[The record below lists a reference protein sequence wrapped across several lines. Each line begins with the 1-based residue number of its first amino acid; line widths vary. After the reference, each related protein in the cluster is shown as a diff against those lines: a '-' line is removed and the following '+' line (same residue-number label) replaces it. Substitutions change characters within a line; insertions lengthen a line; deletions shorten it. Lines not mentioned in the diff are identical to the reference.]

1 MSLAA
6 RRRWQ
11 ALLVASAGALAVAV
25 LGMAATDLGPWYQ
38 NLRKP
43 RWQPPDWLFG
53 PAWTVI
59 YALIVLSATSAW
71 MAARDQAQRTRII
84 LLFGLNALLNVGW
97 SALFFELRRPDWALW
112 ESVPLW
118 LSVLALVL
126 ALRPISRTAMW
137 LLVPYLAWISFATCL
152 NLAVVRLNPVATAG

>member
-1 MSLAA
+1 MSLHA

-11 ALLVASAGALAVAV
+11 ALLVASAVALVVAV

-43 RWQPPDWLFG
+43 AWQPPDWLFG

-71 MAARDQAQRTRII
+71 MAARDRAQRTRIV
-84 LLFGLNALLNVGW
+84 LLFALNALLNVGW
-97 SALFFELRRPDWALW
+97 SALFFQLRRPDWALW
-112 ESVPLW
+112 ESALLW
-118 LSVLALVL
+118 LSVLGLIL
-126 ALRPISRTAMW
+126 AVRPISRTAMW
-137 LLVPYLAWISFATCL
+137 LLVPYLAWITFATCL
-152 NLAVVRLNPVATAG
+152 NLAVVRLNPIIPAG